1 MANPIQ
7 RISDLSPEK
16 RAQLISKL
24 VGHKKPAAPPPARTT
39 LDPAASLK
47 AGNPVYCV
55 AGTPG
60 NFESIGFRPMELE
73 PPGPGQL
80 QVRVRSYSLNF
91 RDLMIAMGMYPA
103 TPGVPSIMGSDCAG
117 EVLACGEGVDE
128 FKPGDEFFGLSAG
141 HVLPDRIR
149 ENCHFATTLN
159 IMVEQAVPKS
169 KNLTFAD
176 ASGVPTVF
184 ATAYYGLHHVARLQ
198 PGERVLIHSATGG
211 VGMASIQI
219 ARWLGAEIYAT
230 AGSDE
235 KRDLLRSMGIEHPMD
250 SRSTDFAQ
258 QIRDLT
264 QGQGVDVILNTLS
277 GEAVTKGLEILRSF
291 GRFIQVDKKDI
302 AAGAPLSL
310 GPFKNG
316 LSFTSIDLGLFVM
329 DLPRMKALMK
339 EIAEHLRQEHFR
351 PVPHTNFPIAR
362 IGEAL
367 NYISRAKHVGK
378 IVITCE

>member
-1 MANPIQ
+1 MANPLQ
-7 RISDLSPEK
+7 RISELSPEK

-24 VGHKKPAAPPPARTT
+24 VGNKKPSAPPPVRST
-39 LDPAASLK
+39 LDPGAALK
-47 AGNPVYCV
+47 AGTPICCV

-60 NFESIGFRPMELE
+60 NFESIGFRPMELA

-117 EVLACGEGVDE
+117 EVIACGEGVDE

-141 HVLPDRIR
+141 HVTLTEIR

-159 IMVEQAVPKS
+159 IMIEQAVPKS
-169 KNLTFAD
+169 KNITFAG

-235 KRDLLRSMGIEHPMD
+235 KRELLRSMGIDHPMD
-250 SRSTDFAQ
+250 SRSTAFAG
-258 QIRDLT
+258 QIMDLT
-264 QGQGVDVILNTLS
+264 KGQGVDVILNTLS
-277 GEAVTKGLEILRSF
+277 GDAVTKGLEILRPF

-302 AAGAPLSL
+302 AANAPLAL
-310 GPFKNG
+310 GSFKNG
-316 LSFTSIDLGLFVM
+316 LSFTSIDLGLFVK
-329 DLPRMKALMK
+329 DLPKMKALME
-339 EIAEHLRQEHFR
+339 EIAGHLSLEHFR
-351 PVPHTNFPIAR
+351 PVSHTSFPITR